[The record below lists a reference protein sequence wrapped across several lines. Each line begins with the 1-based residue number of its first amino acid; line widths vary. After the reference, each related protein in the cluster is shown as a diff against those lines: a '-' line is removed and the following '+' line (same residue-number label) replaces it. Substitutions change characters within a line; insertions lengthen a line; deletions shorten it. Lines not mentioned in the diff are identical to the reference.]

1 MNDSDKKEIL
11 LAISVPPFWHCG
23 RTVRSQSIHML
34 IALTPAVLLALLH
47 WGLPAARVMALSMLV
62 SMATE
67 AACQKLMEQKISLED
82 GTAAITGLLL
92 AFLLPATAPWWLVII
107 AAICAMGIGR
117 MAFGGLGSAP
127 VNATLVGWA
136 MVFVSF
142 PVALDPSASLL
153 TSEFIDPLVKLKNF
167 GAASLSDVSMFDL
180 LAGRQLGGLGAT
192 QSAALLL
199 GGLYISAR
207 GIVQWQVP
215 AAFLMGTFLTATCFW
230 LADSTLYAS
239 PVFHLF
245 TGSTILAAFFLA
257 TEASCSPHR
266 PLPMLIYGFIGGALV
281 ILIRIFGVYADGAPF
296 AVMLINLL
304 APMCAVIPSY
314 PFGTKRRGI
323 LSYLGRGKA

>member
-1 MNDSDKKEIL
+1 MNDVDKKEPL

-23 RTVRSQSIHML
+23 RTVRSCSIQMF
-34 IALTPAVLLALLH
+34 IALAPAVLLALYH
-47 WGLPAARVMALSMLV
+47 WGLPAARVMALAMIV

-67 AACQKLMEQKISLED
+67 AFCQKLMGVKISLED

-92 AFLLPATAPWWLVII
+92 AFLLPATAPWWLVVI
-107 AAICAMGIGR
+107 AAICAMGVGR
-117 MAFGGLGSAP
+117 MAFGGLGAAP

-153 TSEFIDPLVKLKNF
+153 TSSFVDPLVKLKAF
-167 GAASLSDVSMFDL
+167 GASSLGDISVLDL
-180 LAGRQLGGLGAT
+180 MLGKQLGGLGAT
-192 QSAALLL
+192 QSLALFI
-199 GGLYISAR
+199 GGVFICAR
-207 GIVQWQVP
+207 GLVQWQVP
-215 AAFLMGTFLTATCFW
+215 VSFLMGTLCTSACFW
-230 LADSTLYAS
+230 LVDSSLYAS

-266 PLPMLIYGFIGGALV
+266 PLPMLIYGFIGGSLV
-281 ILIRIFGVYADGAPF
+281 ILIRIFGIYADGAPF

-314 PFGTKRRGI
+314 PFGTKRRGL
-323 LSYLGRGKA
+323 LSRIGGSRA